1 LSDWSAVGPMQHPLA
16 LRPELHSCGRN
27 HIWLWN
33 ISSFWTYICN
43 WRRLGIVP
51 VRTYRLNWRRAT
63 AIAAMYALALNIV
76 LGAFCGCKTEAAN
89 AKSSTICAHLQF
101 HQLSKNG
108 HNHGRHDDDDDLC
121 CKCCGTVALAN
132 ATTSPSLPLPT
143 LIEWRNSPLLFVAD
157 HVLPRPRRYISE
169 PPRGPPLG

>member
-1 LSDWSAVGPMQHPLA
+1 LSDRPAVSQIQ
-16 LRPELHSCGRN
+16 RPPAFRSELHSCGRG

-33 ISSFWTYICN
+33 ISPFWTYICN

-89 AKSSTICAHLQF
+89 APSLTICGHSNYQ
-101 HQLSKNG
+101 HTEKKG
-108 HNHGRHDDDDDLC
+108 HNQDRHDDDDNLY
-121 CKCCGTVALAN
+121 CKCCGTVALNN

-143 LIEWRNSPLLFVAD
+143 LIEWRNSPLFFVAD
-157 HVLPRPRRYISE
+157 HVLPRPRRHISE
-169 PPRGPPLG
+169 SPRGPPRA